1 VAGDHHLWPIYRL
14 YADFLA
20 MSFSTLL
27 AALQSWPVSA
37 AVRGDTPGTEW
48 LFPIIET
55 LHVVALTL
63 VVGSIALIDLR
74 LLGVASRGMSI
85 SRLSYEVLPW
95 TWISYGAAVV
105 FGTLMFMSK
114 AEIYAA
120 NLQFQLK
127 FLCMGLAGINMLVF
141 HFVTYR
147 QVARWDT
154 GVPPPSAKAAGALS
168 LALWLGVVFFGRW
181 TGFTT

>member
-1 VAGDHHLWPIYRL
+1 MHL
-14 YADFLA
+14 
-20 MSFSTLL
+20 STLL
-27 AALQSWPVSA
+27 TTIQSWPISA

-74 LLGVASRGMSI
+74 LLGIASRESTV

-95 TWISYGAAVV
+95 TWIAYCAAAV

-114 AEIYAA
+114 AEIYAG
-120 NLQFQLK
+120 NLQFRLK
-127 FLCMGLAGINMLVF
+127 FVCMGLAAINMLAF

-168 LALWLGVVFFGRW
+168 LALWIGVVFFGRW

>member
-1 VAGDHHLWPIYRL
+1 MHL
-14 YADFLA
+14 
-20 MSFSTLL
+20 STLL
-27 AALQSWPVSA
+27 TTIQSWPISA

-74 LLGVASRGMSI
+74 LLGVASRESTV

-95 TWISYGAAVV
+95 TWIAYCAAAL

-114 AEIYAA
+114 AEIYTG
-120 NLQFQLK
+120 NLQFRLK
-127 FLCMGLAGINMLVF
+127 FVCMGLAGINMLVF
-141 HFVTYR
+141 QFVTYR

-168 LALWLGVVFFGRW
+168 LALWIGVVFFGRW